1 MPKDV
6 NRIRSPAQEFYG
18 VRTEKTFS
26 CCETA
31 TDGRSHG
38 DNDEFLSLECFRRNT
53 SVRSL
58 QFPAHKDII
67 KAVSESAFAA

>member
-6 NRIRSPAQEFYG
+6 NRIRLPAQEFYG

-38 DNDEFLSLECFRRNT
+38 DNDEFLSLECF
-53 SVRSL
+53 S
-58 QFPAHKDII
+58 
-67 KAVSESAFAA
+67 